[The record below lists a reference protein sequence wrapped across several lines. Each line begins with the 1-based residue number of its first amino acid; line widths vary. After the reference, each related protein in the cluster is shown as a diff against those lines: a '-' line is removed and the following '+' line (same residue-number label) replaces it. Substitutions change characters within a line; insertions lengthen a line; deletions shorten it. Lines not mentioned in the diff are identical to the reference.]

1 MRTPMVPWIATLLV
15 VCGVVLL
22 VGCRSRSVD
31 PTSLPSTA
39 APTETG
45 PAEQPSP
52 GPEELLAWQRFRATF
67 GLRSDEPWIRAVADD
82 PSSANEIGVPL
93 LSWEIAR
100 MVALN
105 LAVVDLVPAL
115 ETYGHLF
122 PGHYAGTHIEGRI
135 AVIQFSGQV
144 EERRAALEMLLGRDA
159 PVEVRQVRYS
169 LDDLGAFARAVEA
182 DREWFSSVG
191 AELSTVGPR
200 APDNVVELTY
210 RANSVDVEAGIVSHF
225 RNVDWLILS
234 REGPL
239 PWAGGYGRLVVRIVD
254 RAGRPVEAGVL
265 PNSADERVS
274 SAFLPKEV
282 NGLYEEERV
291 EAVVWEVI
299 VTYFDG
305 QDEVSTSVIVRVPEG
320 GVGNGT
326 VVVER

>member
-1 MRTPMVPWIATLLV
+1 MRAPTVRLIAPLLV

-22 VGCRSRSVD
+22 VGCGFGPVK

-39 APTETG
+39 APIETG
-45 PAEQPSP
+45 PADEPSP
-52 GPEELLAWQRFRATF
+52 GPQELLAWQRFRATF
-67 GLRSDEPWIRAVADD
+67 GLRSDEPWIRVVAND

-100 MVALN
+100 VVALN

-115 ETYGHLF
+115 ETYGRLF
-122 PGHYAGTHIEGRI
+122 AGQYAGTHIEGPI

-144 EERRAALEMLLGRDA
+144 EERRAALAMLLRRDA
-159 PVEVRQVRYS
+159 PVEVRQVRNS
-169 LDDLGAFARAVEA
+169 LEDLGAFARTVEA
-182 DREWFSSVG
+182 NREWFSSAG
-191 AELSTVGPR
+191 AEISTVSPR
-200 APDNVVELTY
+200 VQDNVVELTY
-210 RANSVDVEAGIVSHF
+210 RANNVDVEGAIVSHF

-265 PNSADERVS
+265 PNSADERVT

-282 NGLYEEERV
+282 DGLYEEERV
-291 EAVVWEVI
+291 EAIVWEVI

-326 VVVER
+326 VVVDR